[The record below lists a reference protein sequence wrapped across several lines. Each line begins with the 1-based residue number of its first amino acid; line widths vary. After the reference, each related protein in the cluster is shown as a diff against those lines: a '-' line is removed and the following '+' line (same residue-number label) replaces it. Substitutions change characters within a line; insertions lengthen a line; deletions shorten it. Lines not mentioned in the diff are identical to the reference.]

1 MTVFSRTLRNGQVR
15 AAIGHTR
22 RNNMAKRG
30 KILRDPNA
38 GPGLLMVEGQQ
49 YQFVLDGIWRS
60 AVPATA
66 GQAVDVDF
74 DSQGAISGITALSDS
89 QLAKEQAEAALEAA
103 KKKSAAIAGNLVQ
116 RFGLPALIAE
126 AVLIVAWFFLTAV
139 SVQLPFAGKLEF
151 TFWQVLGFLNASNV
165 LEVLERNGHPS
176 AGIYGFVALICLAGP
191 FIHYFWKDKRAVLA
205 GALPLVFM
213 AIIGLMVR
221 SSIHGA
227 LGDTGSGGL
236 GDLGQQ
242 VQDEM
247 TKAISIGMGMYAS
260 ALAALYFA
268 GTSAKKF
275 LASRAAL

>member
-1 MTVFSRTLRNGQVR
+1 
-15 AAIGHTR
+15 
-22 RNNMAKRG
+22 MAKRG

>member
-103 KKKSAAIAGNLVQ
+103 KKKSAAIA
-116 RFGLPALIAE
+116 
-126 AVLIVAWFFLTAV
+126 
-139 SVQLPFAGKLEF
+139 
-151 TFWQVLGFLNASNV
+151 
-165 LEVLERNGHPS
+165 
-176 AGIYGFVALICLAGP
+176 
-191 FIHYFWKDKRAVLA
+191 
-205 GALPLVFM
+205 
-213 AIIGLMVR
+213 
-221 SSIHGA
+221 
-227 LGDTGSGGL
+227 
-236 GDLGQQ
+236 
-242 VQDEM
+242 
-247 TKAISIGMGMYAS
+247 
-260 ALAALYFA
+260 
-268 GTSAKKF
+268 
-275 LASRAAL
+275 